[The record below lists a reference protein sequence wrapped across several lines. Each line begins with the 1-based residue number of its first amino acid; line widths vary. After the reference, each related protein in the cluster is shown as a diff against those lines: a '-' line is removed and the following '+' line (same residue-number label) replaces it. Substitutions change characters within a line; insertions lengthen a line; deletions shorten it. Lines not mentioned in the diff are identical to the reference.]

1 MTPDYDRAATKA
13 TETLIQYHITATPV
27 EPLPILKKIPGVLV
41 VSFAEM
47 ALQVGED
54 RKAVISSF
62 GDSQDAVTSIKDI
75 DGKLRYIVAY
85 NQRLPF
91 YMLQR
96 ALARELA
103 HIVLHHDGS
112 RTKEARMEESMCFA
126 RHLISPRPIIKAIQ
140 DAGITLTVE
149 KFGCISGCYE
159 RCLIGLRKTPG
170 CHVPPELNRALRE
183 QFSDYITNFVDFMN
197 LLPNDDMSAIADF
210 GSFMDGYEE

>member
-1 MTPDYDRAATKA
+1 MIPNYDLAAIKA
-13 TETLIQYHITATPV
+13 VDTLLEYHVSATPV
-27 EPLPILKKIPGVLV
+27 EPLPILKQLPGVLV

-47 ALQVGED
+47 ALQIGED
-54 RKAVISSF
+54 RKVVISSF
-62 GDSQDAVTSIKDI
+62 GNSQDAVTSIKDI
-75 DGKLRYIVAY
+75 DGKLRYVVAY

-103 HIVLHHDGS
+103 HIVLGHDGS
-112 RTKEARMEESMCFA
+112 RTVEVRQEEAMCFA
-126 RHLISPRPIIKAIQ
+126 RHLISPRPVIKAIQ

-159 RCLIGLRKTPG
+159 RCLIGLRQTPG
-170 CHVPPELNRALRE
+170 CHVPAELNRALRA
-183 QFSDYITNFVDFMN
+183 QFADYISNFVDFMS
-197 LLPNDDMSAIADF
+197 LLPNDDLSAVADF